1 MGFDTESELR
11 APDKV
16 YHPPALRL
24 APILLQPPMD
34 PSPTLP
40 SSSKKKDL
48 VPSPTSSK
56 GKEKTK
62 ELPPPN
68 VVLNVEAK
76 EEVAEG
82 VPLKRKK
89 KDKEQEKKEAKEQ
102 KPIA

>member
-24 APILLQPPMD
+24 APILPQPPMD

-68 VVLNVEAK
+68 VVLNVEA
-76 EEVAEG
+76 EG

-89 KDKEQEKKEAKEQ
+89 KDKEQVKKGAKEQ
-102 KPIA
+102 EPIA